1 MYFADSRGIKRHQN
15 ALVKAVSFMKVYS
28 GEEKNIKSSISKSYE
43 DNVIKNRAILSDII
57 TLGNEIFRLEDT
69 GGTQ

>member
-1 MYFADSRGIKRHQN
+1 
-15 ALVKAVSFMKVYS
+15 MKVYS
-28 GEEKNIKSSISKSYE
+28 GEEKNIKRSISKSYE

-57 TLGNEIFRLEDT
+57 TVVVALGNEIFRLEDT